1 MTMKNYSTFFFSL
14 LLLLDLSS
22 GLAQNLSK
30 EQMLDLTPLWQGE
43 RFDDGRPKV
52 AQSILERMKQVS
64 IEEAWVVLKNEGY
77 FNQFEGN
84 WQPLHDDVPFVGR
97 ALTVQYLP
105 NRPDVSDQIKKMGVA
120 KGEIGNTNSWPI
132 DKLVEYDVYVA
143 DGFGKIV
150 DGTLIG
156 DNLGNAIYAKSKTGV
171 VFNASSRDMEGLS
184 HIEGFNAFV
193 KGWDASFLKEVMFLS
208 IKYPNRIGAATV
220 MPGDVVLAKKTGVIF
235 IPAHLAEKVLTTSE
249 IVRLRDLFGIT
260 RLKEGIY
267 TPGQIDN
274 KWSEAI
280 EKDFA
285 KWLEDHMDE
294 LPVPKAQIQEL
305 LKKRTW

>member
-30 EQMLDLTPLWQGE
+30 EQLLDLTPLWQGE

-52 AQSILERMKQVS
+52 TQSILERMKQVS

-84 WQPLHDDVPFVGR
+84 WQPLHDDMPFVGR

-120 KGEIGNTNSWPI
+120 NGEIGNTNSWPI

-150 DGTLIG
+150 DGTVIG
-156 DNLGNAIYAKSKTGV
+156 DNL
-171 VFNASSRDMEGLS
+171 
-184 HIEGFNAFV
+184 
-193 KGWDASFLKEVMFLS
+193 
-208 IKYPNRIGAATV
+208 
-220 MPGDVVLAKKTGVIF
+220 
-235 IPAHLAEKVLTTSE
+235 
-249 IVRLRDLFGIT
+249 
-260 RLKEGIY
+260 
-267 TPGQIDN
+267 
-274 KWSEAI
+274 
-280 EKDFA
+280 
-285 KWLEDHMDE
+285 
-294 LPVPKAQIQEL
+294 
-305 LKKRTW
+305 

>member
-1 MTMKNYSTFFFSL
+1 MKNYSTFFFSL

-52 AQSILERMKQVS
+52 TQSILERMKQVS

-105 NRPDVSDQIKKMGVA
+105 NRPDVSDQIKKMGLA

-132 DKLVEYDVYVA
+132 DKLVEYDVYIA

-184 HIEGFNAFV
+184 QIDGFNAFV
-193 KGWDASFLKEVMFLS
+193 KGWDPSFLKEVMLLS
-208 IKYPNRIGAATV
+208 INYPIRIGAATV

-235 IPAHLAEKVLTTSE
+235 IPAHLAEKVVTTSE
-249 IVRLRDLFGIT
+249 IVRLRDMFGIT